1 MNTTIGYHAWT
12 LLIYSSLLN
21 DFDIV
26 TASTIA
32 AVLDL
37 PAGLVASFL
46 VHQLGK
52 RPTIWLAHMTS
63 GISAVICAVLVG
75 KY

>member
-1 MNTTIGYHAWT
+1 MNTVVGLHAWT

-21 DFDIV
+21 DYDIV